1 MKKLAKLK
9 MVKKSSKP
17 LLSLRDVS
25 KIYKMGHVEIKALDN
40 VSLSIQKGEFVAI
53 QGPSG
58 SGKSTLM
65 HLMGCLDT
73 PTKGKIIFDGEN
85 VSQLNEGSLA
95 KIRNQKVGFV
105 FQTFNLLPR
114 TTALANV
121 ELPLLY
127 TQLNSPSRERDV
139 AKKVLNAVG
148 LGERALHFP
157 SQLSGGEQQRVAIA
171 RALVNRPSIILAD
184 EPTGN
189 LDSKTGKEILAI
201 FQRLNK
207 EGNTIVIVTHE
218 LAIAGHAQKIIKLK
232 DGKIIE

>member
-1 MKKLAKLK
+1 MKNLAKLK
-9 MVKKSSKP
+9 MAKKSSKP
-17 LLSLRDVS
+17 LLFLRGVS
-25 KIYKMGHVEIKALDN
+25 KIYKMGQVEIKALDN

-65 HLMGCLDT
+65 HIIGCLDT
-73 PTKGKIIFDGEN
+73 PTKGKVIFEGGD
-85 VSQLNEGSLA
+85 VSQLKEGSLA

-127 TQLNSPSRERDV
+127 SQLDSRSRERDL

-171 RALVNRPSIILAD
+171 RALVNRPLIILAD

-201 FQRLNK
+201 LQQLNK
-207 EGNTIVIVTHE
+207 EGNTIVIVTHD
-218 LAIAGHAQKIIKLK
+218 LAIASHAKRIIKLK